1 MLLPSTLQETL
12 RDMPHKSGVYVMR
25 DFLHKIIYVG
35 KARDLKKRVSSYF
48 SSQKKDRKTRALLES
63 LETLEYHVVRSEAEA
78 VLLEGRLI
86 KDHRPKYNIAFRD
99 DKRFLLV
106 RVNLCDEIPKFSLTR
121 IRKED
126 GARYFGPFAHAG
138 ALRKTLETLT
148 RRFGLRSC
156 SAATPKEEDFNHC
169 HAHIIKNCP
178 APCIGKISRS
188 DYKTRVEEACAFL
201 EGKSAALAEELT
213 REMKE
218 AAGKLDFEKAATLR
232 NLLEDVQKTTRP
244 TKRFTRS
251 LPTLP
256 SAINPENDLD
266 DLQAALDLPRRPTTM
281 ECFDISNISSTH
293 IVASMVRFKN
303 GVPDRKNYR
312 TYRIKD
318 LKTPDDFASM
328 GEVIRRRYSRV
339 LTEGGELPKLIIVDG
354 GRGQLSSACKELAHL
369 GLSDLPIIGLAKEFE
384 EIYRPDHPL
393 PLELDHRRG
402 GLKLLQRIRD
412 EAHRTAN
419 GYHSLLLKKRV
430 RESVLDT
437 IPGVSSSRKKILLK
451 TFGSVER
458 LKKTPAEEIAKTP
471 GIGESLAQTI
481 FLALQKK
488 PSKPCP

>member
-1 MLLPSTLQETL
+1 MIPPALKDTL
-12 RDMPHKSGVYVMR
+12 RDMPHKSGVYIMR
-25 DFLHKIIYVG
+25 DFLNKIIYVG

-48 SSQKKDRKTRALLES
+48 SSRKKDRKTRALLDS

-86 KDHRPKYNIAFRD
+86 KEHRPKYNIAFRD

-106 RVNLCDEIPKFSLTR
+106 RVNLADEIPKFSLTR

-126 GARYFGPFAHAG
+126 GGRYFGPFAHAG

-156 SAATPKEEDFNHC
+156 PPITPGEEDFKHC

-178 APCIGKISRS
+178 APCIAKISRS
-188 DYKTRVEEACAFL
+188 EYKARVEEACAFL
-201 EGKSAALAEELT
+201 EGKSASLAEELKL
-213 REMKE
+213 EMKK
-218 AAGKLDFEKAATLR
+218 AAENLDFEKAASLR
-232 NLLEDVQKTTRP
+232 NLLEDLQKTTRP
-244 TKRFTRS
+244 TKRFTRA

-256 SAINPENDLD
+256 SAIAPEEDLD
-266 DLQAALDLPRRPTTM
+266 DLQDALDLPRRPATM

-318 LKTPDDFASM
+318 LKSQDDFASM
-328 GEVIRRRYSRV
+328 AEVIRRRYTRV
-339 LTEGGELPKLIIVDG
+339 LAEEGELPKLIIVDG
-354 GRGQLSSACKELAHL
+354 GRGQLSSACKELAQL
-369 GLSDLPIIGLAKEFE
+369 GLCDIPIIGLAKEFE
-384 EIYRPDHPL
+384 EIYRPNHPL

-419 GYHSLLLKKRV
+419 AYHSLLLKKRV
-430 RESVLDT
+430 RESVLDS
-437 IPGVSSSRKKILLK
+437 IAGVSSSRKKDLLK

-458 LKKTPAEEIAKTP
+458 LKKASAEEIAKTP
-471 GIGESLAQTI
+471 GIGGSLAQTI
-481 FLALQKK
+481 FLALHKK
-488 PSKPCP
+488 